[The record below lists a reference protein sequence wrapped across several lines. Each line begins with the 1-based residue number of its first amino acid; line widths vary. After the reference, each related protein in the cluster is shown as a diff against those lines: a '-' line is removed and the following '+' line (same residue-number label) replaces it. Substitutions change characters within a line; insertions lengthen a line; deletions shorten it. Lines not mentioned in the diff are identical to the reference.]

1 MHSFKFPIIFDLKTF
16 YVMLH
21 YLCFGFTNA
30 SVHHFKCQI
39 IFDLIVSPPQFV
51 VFHASLCLIWYQKRK
66 IKATNDWAQVGH
78 GVEFKG
84 LSSDMTEEVSIGGK
98 DRLVAVLE
106 WISRDR
112 TGDF

>member
-1 MHSFKFPIIFDLKTF
+1 MSCSIIFALVSQMQACTI
-16 YVMLH
+16 L
-21 YLCFGFTNA
+21 NA
-30 SVHHFKCQI
+30 QLF
-39 IFDLIVSPPQFV
+39 FNLIVSPHQFV
-51 VFHASLCLIWYQKRK
+51 VCHASLCLIWYQKRK

>member
-1 MHSFKFPIIFDLKTF
+1 M
-16 YVMLH
+16 
-21 YLCFGFTNA
+21 
-30 SVHHFKCQI
+30 
-39 IFDLIVSPPQFV
+39 LIVF
-51 VFHASLCLIWYQKRK
+51 IGTRR
-66 IKATNDWAQVGH
+66 KATNDGAQVGH

-112 TGDF
+112 TGDFQVHSIKVD